1 MLTVPEHE
9 VEQAAAP
16 FVRESAHL
24 VEREAEDH
32 GVEEKH
38 RGPYDREDC
47 PAGMRSK
54 VLKRYDQS
62 RRIDSQ

>member
-38 RGPYDREDC
+38 RGPYNREDYS
-47 PAGMRSK
+47 ARTMRK
-54 VLKRYDQS
+54 FWRKDG
-62 RRIDSQ
+62 